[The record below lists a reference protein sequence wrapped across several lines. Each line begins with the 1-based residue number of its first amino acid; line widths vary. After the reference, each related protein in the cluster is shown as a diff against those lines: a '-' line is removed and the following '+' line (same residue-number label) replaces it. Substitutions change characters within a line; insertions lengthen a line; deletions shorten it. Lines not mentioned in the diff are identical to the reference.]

1 MFRINYNKA
10 YFSCK
15 CFLLK
20 REFLPDDLTFQIDF
34 SCKKIFFAFKIV
46 IYPSQ
51 KKKILENL

>member
-20 REFLPDDLTFQIDF
+20 REFLPDDLTFQIDL
-34 SCKKIFFAFKIV
+34 SAVPEGYIDMDGYVLNNV
-46 IYPSQ
+46 IIQY
-51 KKKILENL
+51 